1 VMMPK
6 IADLLTPA
14 GCVLALRSS
23 LTLLLL
29 SRAVKI
35 GLPDSGWNMSIP

>member
-1 VMMPK
+1 VMPK
-6 IADLLTPA
+6 TADLLTPA

-29 SRAVKI
+29 SRAVKM
-35 GLPDSGWNMSIP
+35 GLPDSGWKVSIP